1 MNQRILHTPE
11 GVRDI
16 YPLECRQKF
25 VVQEKLHSTLR
36 SYGYQDIQT
45 PTLEFLEVF
54 GKEVGSL
61 KEKEL
66 YRFFDRDGNTIVLR
80 PDITP
85 SIARSIATYADTTT
99 HYSKLCYVGNTFMNH
114 SSYQGRLKENI
125 QIGAEMIG
133 LDSIESDAE
142 MVAMA
147 VAALQAVGVDRFEV
161 SVSHVGYLN
170 ALMEAAALDA
180 DTEVLVRELCENKN
194 YYGVINVLEQS
205 PIHEK
210 VAEAF
215 RVLPELVGGIEIFAR
230 AKEVAPTAQAVA
242 TIERLE
248 QIATTLEM
256 YGVLQHI
263 TFDLSMT
270 GAYGY
275 YTGIIFRGYTFGTG
289 DAVVKGGRYNELLQ
303 HFGKHTPAIGFAIY
317 VEELFHAILRQE
329 KSMTV
334 PLDNHIILYEAKMQ
348 ERAIRLAAA
357 FRANG
362 RVTEIIKKEEH
373 DVAYYIEYAKKN
385 FAKYM
390 LYLKGTNNVESVNLL
405 TGKQAKIDLSQQL

>member
-16 YPLECRQKF
+16 YPLECRQKL
-25 VVQEKLHSTLR
+25 VIQDQLHSTLR

-80 PDITP
+80 PDMTP
-85 SIARSIATYADTTT
+85 SIARSIATSSDSDTPY
-99 HYSKLCYVGNTFMNH
+99 HKLCYVGSTFMNH

-133 LDSIESDAE
+133 VDSVESDAE

-147 VAALQAVGVDRFEV
+147 VAALQAVGVERFEV
-161 SVSHVGYLN
+161 SVSHVGYFN
-170 ALMEAAALDA
+170 ALIEAAALDT
-180 DTEVLVRELCENKN
+180 DTEVLVRELCDNKN
-194 YYGVINVLEQS
+194 YYGVMNVLEQRA
-205 PIHEK
+205 IEEQ
-210 VAEAF
+210 VVEAF
-215 RVLPELVGGIEIFAR
+215 RLLPELVGGTEVFKR
-230 AKEVAPTAQAVA
+230 AKALAPSTQVVTA
-242 TIERLE
+242 IERLE
-248 QIATTLEM
+248 QIAAVLDM
-256 YGVLQHI
+256 YGVLPHI

-270 GAYGY
+270 GAYEY

-289 DAVVKGGRYNELLQ
+289 DAVVKGGRYDELLQ
-303 HFGKHTPAIGFAIY
+303 HFGMCTPAIGFAIY
-317 VEELFHAILRQE
+317 VEELFHAMLRQE
-329 KSMTV
+329 NTMAV
-334 PLDNHIILYEAKMQ
+334 PLDNHIILYEDQMQ

-357 FRANG
+357 FRNNG
-362 RVTEIIKKEEH
+362 RVTEIIKRDGK
-373 DVAYYIEYAKKN
+373 DMAYYIAYAKKN

-405 TGKQAKIDLSQQL
+405 TGKQEQIDLSEQL